1 MRVTNQLFFQNTQ
14 FNYRTTMNSLY
25 RSNQQL
31 ASGLKIQHSYQDSGI
46 YVDAMRL
53 DYEASTLAQAKETS
67 AKAQTF
73 ANNTDKAFNQFAS
86 SLDQFKVKL
95 IQAANDGTM
104 STTSRQAV
112 ADDLEGIRN
121 HLMNVANTSIN
132 GNFLFSGSATA
143 IKPIA
148 ADGTYRGNGESLT
161 ALVGSEV
168 QLAYNIDGKS
178 LFLGSDSDYHKKVTT
193 NVSMYN
199 QTKLHPN
206 IMTINTEEL
215 PEEEYLKETDTIR
228 DMVGDIDSN
237 DSNNPDTVFYV
248 SGRNSYGEAFNSKI
262 QMTSD
267 APISDLLERIGH
279 TYGNT
284 STRQLVE
291 VSLNNRG
298 QIEIKDLRQGS
309 NQIEFHMFGAV
320 DRAETGGSG
329 NAGNADGT
337 DLDTIF
343 SNPNVDIIEFTKSN
357 FKATPTSDTVASR
370 EQVFNA
376 GTFNVGFPMHLD
388 NGNPALA
395 NTPLQDFMGGAIDEI
410 VLNGTDAAGG
420 AITSVSF
427 TVGTGTT
434 VQDLMNEIENQFG
447 DVSVRLENGQII
459 VEDNTIDPDNVN
471 YGDSSLS
478 ITLTSLSGGANE
490 AGFVVPD
497 ALNYDR
503 RGFEHRG
510 NQLSG
515 NVAQIINKT
524 GEYAIPKTKL
534 VETAGIENLDGVNL
548 QLNGKTNSGDP
559 FELTVNLLDAGSTF
573 TVGGDVY
580 TIFNNEGKSTPAD
593 EVTYQQLMD
602 IVSMAISGRLP
613 DDVDPISDV
622 KSADITA
629 AISAPA
635 GAAFDA
641 ALATAIDDSSLGY
654 TISDEVKNYIIDAIN
669 YARLT
674 PPETEKS
681 DEALRMADLTQYG
694 DIIKSARMQVD
705 VRMDERGRFE
715 IVDKTSSVTQARL
728 SMFDEN
734 ADNFGTPSA
743 LSFMANDALTI
754 DEPSLNVFHDL
765 DKIIEAVRNGTYYP
779 DGDSSDPRNTG
790 IHNGI
795 ERIDHIMDHF
805 TRNHTKIGSLSNA
818 LGDSQ
823 RRSELLEV
831 NVKSVKSEIIDADY
845 GETMMQFQQIT
856 LAYQAMLSSISKI
869 NSLSLVNYM

>member
-1 MRVTNQLFFQNTQ
+1 MEYNMRVTNQLFFQNTQ
-14 FNYRTTMNSLY
+14 FNYRTTMNTLY
-25 RSNQQL
+25 SSNQKL
-31 ASGLKIQHSYQDSGI
+31 ASGLKIQYSYQDSGI

-53 DYEASTLAQAKETS
+53 DYEASTLAQTKETS

-73 ANNTDKAFNQFAS
+73 ANNTDKAFNQFS
-86 SLDQFKVKL
+86 SALDQFKVKL
-95 IQAANDGTM
+95 VQAANDGAM
-104 STTSRQAV
+104 SATSREAV
-112 ADDLEGIRN
+112 ANDLEGIKN
-121 HLMNVANTSIN
+121 HLIDIANTSIN

-148 ADGTYRGNGESLT
+148 ADGTYKGNDESLN

-168 QLAYNIDGKS
+168 QLAYNIDGKN
-178 LFLGSDSDYHKKVTT
+178 LFLGSSGDYHKSLTT
-193 NVSMYN
+193 NMPMLN
-199 QTKLHPN
+199 QTALHPAVMN
-206 IMTINTEEL
+206 ANEGQISEEI
-215 PEEEYLKETDTIR
+215 YLKETDTIR
-228 DMVGDIDSN
+228 EMVGDIDSDSTN
-237 DSNNPDTVFYV
+237 DPDTVFYL
-248 SGRNSYGEAFNSKI
+248 SGRNSYGEAFNEKV

-267 APISDLLERIGH
+267 APISDLMERIGH
-279 TYGNT
+279 AYGNT

-329 NAGNADGT
+329 NAGNADDT
-337 DLDTIF
+337 DLNAIF
-343 SNPNVDIIEFTKSN
+343 TNPSVDIIEFTKSN

-376 GTFNVGFPMHLD
+376 GTFNVGFPMHLE
-388 NGNPALA
+388 NGDPALA
-395 NTPLQDFMGGAIDEI
+395 NTPLQDFMGGTIDEI
-410 VLNGTDAAGG
+410 ELNGTDAAGG
-420 AITSVSF
+420 AVTSVSF
-427 TVGTGTT
+427 AVGAGTT

-447 DVSVRLENGQII
+447 DVSVRLENGQIL

-478 ITLTSLSGGANE
+478 ITLTSLSGGVNE

-503 RGFEHRG
+503 RGFEHEG

-515 NVAQIINKT
+515 NVAQIINAT
-524 GEYAIPKTKL
+524 NEYATSKTKL
-534 VETAGIENLDGVNL
+534 IDTAGVSDLDT
-548 QLNGKTNSGDP
+548 K
-559 FELTVNLLDAGSTF
+559 ELSLTGLDIGGNAFDLIINFDAAGSTF
-573 TVGGDVY
+573 TIGGTNYD
-580 TIFNNEGKSTPAD
+580 ILNNEGNATPAN
-593 EVTYQQLMD
+593 EMTYQQLMD
-602 IVSMAISGRLP
+602 IVSMVVAGESPQI
-613 DDVDPISDV
+613 PITTTNS
-622 KSADITA
+622 A
-629 AISAPA
+629 AITTAIGA
-635 GAAFDA
+635 GTPTQAQLDA
-641 ALATAIDDSSLGY
+641 ATFGAT
-654 TISDEVKNYIIDAIN
+654 SDEVKNYILDAIN
-669 YARLT
+669 YGIDGDVAKR
-674 PPETEKS
+674 

-694 DIIKSARMQVD
+694 DVIKSARMRANVS
-705 VRMDERGRFE
+705 MDEKGRLE

-728 SMFDEN
+728 NMFDEN

-754 DEPSLNVFHDL
+754 DEPSLNVFEDL

-790 IHNGI
+790 VHNGI
-795 ERIDHIMDHF
+795 ERIDHIIDHF

-823 RRSELLEV
+823 HRAELLEV

-845 GETMMQFQQIT
+845 GETMMEFQQLA
-856 LAYQAMLSSISKI
+856 LAYQAMLSSVSKI
-869 NSLSLVNYM
+869 NSLSLVNFM